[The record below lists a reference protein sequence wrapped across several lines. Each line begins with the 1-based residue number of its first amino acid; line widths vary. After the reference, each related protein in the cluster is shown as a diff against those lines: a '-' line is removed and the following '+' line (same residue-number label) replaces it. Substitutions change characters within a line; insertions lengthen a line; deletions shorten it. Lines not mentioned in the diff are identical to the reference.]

1 MLALSVKE
9 GDYVTIGP
17 DIVVQVLKVGE
28 QFRIAIDAP
37 KSLDIRRGKVHEE
50 LEGEAPKAIQKVRKK
65 APVKSRA

>member
-1 MLALSVKE
+1 MSVRE

-37 KSLDIRRGKVHEE
+37 KSLNIRRGKVHEE
-50 LEGEAPKAIQKVRKK
+50 LEGEVPEAIQKVRRNT
-65 APVKSRA
+65 PVKSRA